1 MYCCNIYFHLFS
13 QLNETIE
20 TNDNPLLPSPPLS
33 KVPAFASNRK
43 RGRAPCVNIK
53 KNKTVKT
60 NDNPQLL
67 LSDVPSCAKNEKN
80 IIKKTVETN
89 DNPLLPSPPLSKVP
103 AFASNRKRGRAPCVN
118 IKKNKTV
125 KTNDNPQLLLSAVP
139 SCAKNEKNII
149 KKTVETNRKELIR
162 KVISASMAAKSNYQE
177 EISFDKEVI
186 DLENNVVA
194 EPGSVTSMDFWIP
207 ELQLRNEDKDI
218 LCSSTEWLNDRL
230 INAAQVLL
238 KAVNSHLSGFQ
249 NTLLG
254 QSLSFDIEPGEF
266 VQILHD
272 DQGHWFAVSSVGT
285 AHPQINVLDSLYSSV
300 SSSAK
305 LQISALLFTTH
316 KQITLSF
323 RDVQRQVGSSDC
335 GLFAIA
341 FATAIAFGLDP
352 GGILFDQQKLRQHL
366 LDCFEK
372 RGMTMF
378 PIRRPR
384 RAAGRV
390 KHIDTIPVFCIC
402 RLPKY
407 TNSNWVQCSKCKEW
421 FHSGTCVSVPEE
433 LLKSRK
439 SPWFCKKCIV

>member
-1 MYCCNIYFHLFS
+1 MLAHLYEGYTRTSQCKLPHDECMYCCNIYFHLFS

-125 KTNDNPQLLLSAVP
+125 KTNDNPQLLLSDVP

-149 KKTVETNRKELIR
+149 KKTVETNDNPLLPSPPLS
-162 KVISASMAAKSNYQE
+162 KVPAFASP
-177 EISFDKEVI
+177 F
-186 DLENNVVA
+186 
-194 EPGSVTSMDFWIP
+194 
-207 ELQLRNEDKDI
+207 
-218 LCSSTEWLNDRL
+218 
-230 INAAQVLL
+230 QVLAQL
-238 KAVNSHLSGFQ
+238 
-249 NTLLG
+249 
-254 QSLSFDIEPGEF
+254 
-266 VQILHD
+266 ILRLMCL
-272 DQGHWFAVSSVGT
+272 T
-285 AHPQINVLDSLYSSV
+285 V